1 MKARLPQISIV
12 GALLAALTLAAASQA
27 QTKTGSGQLL
37 PSWAK
42 VNICSPT
49 QIGARAQLA
58 GDGTTKG
65 MYVRFTAQWLSD
77 AGWVPIGGSATSPW
91 ISAGT
96 ADLTWQQA
104 GWTFNMN
111 PLQAGQTYQI
121 RAVAELQWRNGASV
135 ARSASFTTNSCTVSG

>member
-1 MKARLPQISIV
+1 MRPRLPHITIV
-12 GALLAALTLAAASQA
+12 AALVAVLTLPAVSQA
-27 QTKTGSGQLL
+27 QTGSEQLVS
-37 PSWAK
+37 SWAK
-42 VNICSPT
+42 LNICGPT

-65 MYVRFTAQWLSD
+65 MFVRFTAQWLND
-77 AGWVPIGGSATSPW
+77 AGAWTPIGGSAGSPW

-121 RAVAELQWRNGASV
+121 RVVAELQWRSGGSV
-135 ARSASFTTNSCTVSG
+135 ARSSTFTTSTCTVSG